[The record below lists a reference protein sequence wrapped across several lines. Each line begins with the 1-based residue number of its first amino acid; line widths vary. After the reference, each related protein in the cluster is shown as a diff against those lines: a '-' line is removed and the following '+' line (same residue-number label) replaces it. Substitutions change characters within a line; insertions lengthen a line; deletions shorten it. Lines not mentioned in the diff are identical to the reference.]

1 MKSISYYFSALSS
14 LLNQRI
20 AESKDIKSGRKVVIF
35 ESDDWGAIRVPSNK
49 VHDELI
55 AKGYNLDS
63 RPYERFDGL
72 EQDKDIE
79 ALTQTLSQ
87 FSDKRGNHPI
97 LTLNYLSANPYFD
110 KIRANNFQYYTWE
123 SIDITYKEYSSSARV
138 IELVKE
144 GIGKGVFEV
153 QFHGREHFDILK
165 WLEALQL
172 GDSDVHTAFNYK
184 MCGIFPKNN
193 PAYGNKYM
201 VALKADTDY
210 LMDVL
215 NQGITEFTRIW
226 GHSPQSFIAPCYTWD
241 SAIEV
246 ILKDNGIRVIQS
258 SRFQK
263 IPASNR
269 KIIHYTGQKNSLGQ
283 MYTVRNC
290 AFEPATTAMTIDVVA
305 KTMAEVR
312 KAFKSGTPAIIS
324 THRINYTSR
333 LSEEN
338 AVRSRKLLKEL
349 LIEILSEF
357 PDVEFSTGVK
367 LFK

>member
-1 MKSISYYFSALSS
+1 MKSINYYFSAISS

-20 AESKDIKSGRKVVIF
+20 AESRDAKSGRKVVIF
-35 ESDDWGAIRVPSNK
+35 ESDDWGAIRVPSSK

-72 EQDKDIE
+72 EQDRDIE
-79 ALTQTLSQ
+79 ALIKTLSQ
-87 FSDKRGNHPI
+87 FSDRRGNHPI
-97 LTLNYLSANPYFD
+97 LTLNYLSVNPDFD
-110 KIRANNFQYYTWE
+110 KIRANNFQSYDWE
-123 SIDITYKEYSSSARV
+123 PIDITYREYESSASV
-138 IELVKE
+138 IELVKN

-153 QFHGREHFDILK
+153 QFHGREHFDIPK
-165 WLEALQL
+165 WLEALRL
-172 GDSDVHTAFNYK
+172 GDSDIHTAFNYK

-201 VALKADTDY
+201 VALKADTEY
-210 LMDVL
+210 LMDVI
-215 NQGITEFTRIW
+215 NQGVTEFTRIW
-226 GHSPQSFIAPCYTWD
+226 GHRPQSFIAPCYTWD
-241 SAIEV
+241 TAIEST
-246 ILKDNGIRVIQS
+246 LNGNGIRMIQS

-263 IPASNR
+263 IPNSNR
-269 KIIHYTGQKNSLGQ
+269 KITHYTGQKNSLGQ
-283 MYTVRNC
+283 IYTVRNC
-290 AFEPATTAMTIDVVA
+290 AFEPATTPTTVAIVA

-312 KAFKSGTPAIIS
+312 KAFKSGAPAIIS

-338 AVRSRKLLKEL
+338 AAQSRELLKEL
-349 LIEILSEF
+349 LMEILYEF